1 MEILENTATMC
12 KHLNKNKSKEPILS
26 VNDYIVEWVYIYI
39 HIYIYICTQEK
50 ERDEMRRL
58 VQFPSDYK
66 KVDEDS

>member
-1 MEILENTATMC
+1 M
-12 KHLNKNKSKEPILS
+12 S
-26 VNDYIVEWVYIYI
+26 VYIYTY
-39 HIYIYICTQEK
+39 IYIYICTQEK